1 MEEKMTETSSGIVGA
16 LLDLPIFQAEWV
28 LYLLVGLSIASI
40 AVMVERFVFYRRRRV
55 DIDDVRDE
63 LGRRLDAGDFDGAAR
78 YLEQHDSME
87 TNVVLYGLRRH
98 QLGPESVED
107 LLGGA
112 ARKEKAR
119 FEKRLGF
126 LATVASNAPFVGLFG
141 TVLGI
146 IRAFKDLVG
155 NMAEASDAVMGGIAE
170 ALIATAVGLLVAIPA
185 VVAFNTFKSKV
196 AKLGDNMH
204 LLAGTL
210 LANLKAG
217 DEPAPQPVRISAT
230 EV

>member
-1 MEEKMTETSSGIVGA
+1 MTGTSHGIVSS

-28 LYLLVGLSIASI
+28 LYLLIGLSVASI
-40 AVMVERFVFYRRRRV
+40 AVMLERFVFYRRHRV
-55 DIDDVRDE
+55 DIDEVRDE
-63 LGRRLDAGDFDGAAR
+63 LGRRLDAGDYDGAAE
-78 YLEQHDSME
+78 YLGRHDSLE

-98 QLGPESVED
+98 HQGPESVED

-185 VVAFNTFKSKV
+185 VVAFNAFKSKV
-196 AKLGDNMH
+196 SKLSDNMH

-210 LANLKAG
+210 LANLKAEDG
-217 DEPAPQPVRISAT
+217 HAPQPVRVRAT

>member
-1 MEEKMTETSSGIVGA
+1 MEEKMTGNSHGIVSS

-28 LYLLVGLSIASI
+28 LYLLIGLSIASI
-40 AVMVERFVFYRRRRV
+40 AVMIERFVFYRRRRV
-55 DIDDVRDE
+55 DIDEVRDE
-63 LGRRLDAGDFDGAAR
+63 LGRKLDRGDFEGAAA

-126 LATVASNAPFVGLFG
+126 LATVASNAPFIGLFG

-155 NMAEASDAVMGGIAE
+155 NMAEASDAVMAGIAE

-185 VVAFNTFKSKV
+185 VVAFNAFKSRVGKR
-196 AKLGDNMH
+196 ADNMH

-210 LANLKAG
+210 LANLKSE
-217 DEPAPQPVRISAT
+217 DDQSLQPARARAT

>member
-1 MEEKMTETSSGIVGA
+1 
-16 LLDLPIFQAEWV
+16 
-28 LYLLVGLSIASI
+28 
-40 AVMVERFVFYRRRRV
+40 
-55 DIDDVRDE
+55 
-63 LGRRLDAGDFDGAAR
+63 
-78 YLEQHDSME
+78 
-87 TNVVLYGLRRH
+87 VVLYGLRKHR
-98 QLGPESVED
+98 LGPESVED

-126 LATVASNAPFVGLFG
+126 LATVASNAPFIGLFG

-146 IRAFKDLVG
+146 IRAFKELVG

-185 VVAFNTFKSKV
+185 VIAFNSFKSKV

-210 LANLKAG
+210 LANLKSE
-217 DEPAPQPVRISAT
+217 DDPTPQPVRISAT